1 MTQRDH
7 NLTARPLQPSRA
19 QLGGMTAVLSPSA
32 TALLDGVS
40 IVLPCHDEEA
50 NVGAA
55 VRMACRAG
63 RMNAQL
69 YEVIVVDDGSRDGT
83 NAVATRL
90 AAGDPHVHVVAHPR
104 NRGYGAALR
113 TGIAAARQPWVL
125 LTDADLQFDLVDLA
139 RFVPL
144 AADHDLIAGYRA
156 VRNDPAHRRV
166 AATAWNRLVD
176 WTLDLDV
183 RDVDCAFK
191 LVRRDLFDAFEL
203 TSSGA
208 VISAELLARSRVAGA
223 RICERDVRHLPRN
236 AGRQSGLRPRVV
248 VRASAELL
256 RLRRALA

>member
-1 MTQRDH
+1 MNQPDPNDTPRRLQRSSAH
-7 NLTARPLQPSRA
+7 GRA
-19 QLGGMTAVLSPSA
+19 MTAVVSP
-32 TALLDGVS
+32 TAAALPGVS
-40 IVLPCHDEEA
+40 IVRPCHDEEA

-63 RMNAQL
+63 RMHAHA
-69 YEVIVVDDGSRDGT
+69 YEVIVVDDGSRDAT

-113 TGIAAARQPWVL
+113 TGIEASQQPWVL

-139 RFVPL
+139 GFVAR
-144 AADHDLIAGYRA
+144 AADHDLIAGYRRQ
-156 VRNDPAHRRV
+156 RNDSRRRR
-166 AATAWNRLVD
+166 AAAAVWSRLV
-176 WTLDLDV
+176 THLLHLQV

-191 LVRRDLFDAFEL
+191 LVRRDLLQELEL

-208 VISAELLARSRVAGA
+208 AISAELLVRARAHGA
-223 RICERDVRHLPRN
+223 RICECGVRHLPRN

-256 RLRRALA
+256 RLRRQLA

>member
-1 MTQRDH
+1 
-7 NLTARPLQPSRA
+7 
-19 QLGGMTAVLSPSA
+19 MTAVASPA
-32 TALLDGVS
+32 TTAVLPGVS
-40 IVLPCHDEEA
+40 IVLPCHNEEA
-50 NVGAA
+50 NVAAA

-63 RMNAQL
+63 SMNAQA
-69 YEVIVVDDGSRDGT
+69 YEVIVVDDGSRDAT

-113 TGIAAARQPWVL
+113 TGIAAAHAAV
-125 LTDADLQFDLVDLA
+125 A
-139 RFVPL
+139 
-144 AADHDLIAGYRA
+144 AADRRRPA
-156 VRNDPAHRRV
+156 VRPRRPRRLRPAGRRPRPDRGLPRACATTR
-166 AATAWNRLVD
+166 AAGGWPRRLGTGW
-176 WTLDLDV
+176 WTSTLGLGV

-203 TSSGA
+203 TSAGA
-208 VISAELLARSRVAGA
+208 AISAELLARSRRAGA

-256 RLRRALA
+256 RLRRTLA

>member
-1 MTQRDH
+1 VTQPDR
-7 NLTARPLQPSRA
+7 NAGTRPLQPA
-19 QLGGMTAVLSPSA
+19 GTQPGAMTALASPPGA
-32 TALLDGVS
+32 ELAGVS

-50 NVGAA
+50 NVAAA

-63 RMNAQL
+63 QMNAHS

-90 AAGDPHVHVVAHPR
+90 AAGDPHVHVVTHPR

-113 TGIAAARQPWVL
+113 TGIAAAHEPWVL

-139 RFVPL
+139 GFVRL
-144 AADHDLIAGYRA
+144 AQDHDVIAGYRRR
-156 VRNDPAHRRV
+156 RNDPRRRRV
-166 AATAWNRLVD
+166 AAAAWNWLVD
-176 WTLDLDV
+176 RTLDLHV

-203 TSSGA
+203 TSTGA
-208 VISAELLARSRVAGA
+208 TISAELLARSRAAGA

-236 AGRQSGLRPRVV
+236 AGRQSGLRPGVV
-248 VRASAELL
+248 VRASAELV
-256 RLRRALA
+256 RLRRTLA

>member
-1 MTQRDH
+1 
-7 NLTARPLQPSRA
+7 
-19 QLGGMTAVLSPSA
+19 MTAVAS
-32 TALLDGVS
+32 TTDLLPGVS
-40 IVLPCHDEEA
+40 IVLPCFDEEA
-50 NVGAA
+50 NVAAA

-63 RMNAQL
+63 QMNAQL

-83 NAVATRL
+83 GAVATRL
-90 AAGDPHVHVVAHPR
+90 AAGDPHVHVVSHSR

-113 TGIAAARQPWVL
+113 TGIEAARQPWVL

-139 RFVPL
+139 GFVPL
-144 AADHDLIAGYRA
+144 AEDHDLVAGYRIQ
-156 VRNDPAHRRV
+156 RNDPRRRRW
-166 AATAWNRLVD
+166 AAAVWNQLVD
-176 WTLDLDV
+176 RALGVGV

-191 LVRRDLFDAFEL
+191 LIRRDLLEQIEL

-208 VISAELLARSRVAGA
+208 AISAELLARSRARGA
-223 RICERDVRHLPRN
+223 RICERGVRHLPRN

>member
-1 MTQRDH
+1 M
-7 NLTARPLQPSRA
+7 PLQSRRSHA
-19 QLGGMTAVLSPSA
+19 GAMTAVAQSTA
-32 TALLDGVS
+32 TALPGVS

-50 NVGAA
+50 NVAAA
-55 VRMACRAG
+55 VRMASRAG
-63 RMNAQL
+63 RMHAVA

-90 AAGDPHVHVVAHPR
+90 AAGDPHVRVVSHAR

-113 TGIAAARQPWVL
+113 TGIEAARQPWVL

-139 RFVPL
+139 GFVPL
-144 AADHDLIAGYRA
+144 AADHDLIAGYRMQ
-156 VRNDPAHRRV
+156 RNDPPHRRAAAAIWNWLV
-166 AATAWNRLVD
+166 ARALG
-176 WTLDLDV
+176 LHV

-191 LVRRDLFDAFEL
+191 LVRRELLDGIEL

-208 VISAELLARSRVAGA
+208 AISAELLARCGA
-223 RICERDVRHLPRN
+223 RGARMGELGVRHLPRN
-236 AGRQSGLRPRVV
+236 AGRQSGLRPHVV

>member
-1 MTQRDH
+1 
-7 NLTARPLQPSRA
+7 
-19 QLGGMTAVLSPSA
+19 MTAVAEST
-32 TALLDGVS
+32 TAALTGVS

-50 NVGAA
+50 NVAAA

-63 RMNAQL
+63 TLNANA
-69 YEVIVVDDGSRDGT
+69 YEVIVVDDGSHDAT

-90 AAGDPHVHVVAHPR
+90 AAGDPHVRVVSHDR

-113 TGIAAARQPWVL
+113 TGIAAARMPWVL

-139 RFVPL
+139 GFVPL
-144 AADHDLIAGYRA
+144 AADHDVIAGYRLQ
-156 VRNDPAHRRV
+156 RNDPRRRRL
-166 AATAWNRLVD
+166 AAAAWNRLVD
-176 WTLDLDV
+176 RTLGIGV

-191 LVRRDLFDAFEL
+191 LIRRDLLDELEL

-208 VISAELLARSRVAGA
+208 AISAELLVQSRAHGA
-223 RICERDVRHLPRN
+223 RICELGVRHLPRN

-256 RLRRALA
+256 RLRRTLA

>member
-1 MTQRDH
+1 
-7 NLTARPLQPSRA
+7 
-19 QLGGMTAVLSPSA
+19 MTAVAPSPA
-32 TALLDGVS
+32 AVLPGIS

-50 NVGAA
+50 NVAAA

-63 RMNAQL
+63 RMYAQA
-69 YEVIVVDDGSRDGT
+69 YEVIVVDDGSRDAT

-113 TGIAAARQPWVL
+113 TGIEAAQQPWVL

-139 RFVPL
+139 GFVPL
-144 AADHDLIAGYRA
+144 AADHDLIAGYRMK
-156 VRNDPAHRRV
+156 RNDPRRRRL
-166 AATAWNRLVD
+166 AAAAWNRLVSVV
-176 WTLDLDV
+176 LGFRV

-191 LVRRDLFDAFEL
+191 LIRRELLEELEL

-208 VISAELLARSRVAGA
+208 AISAELLARSRARGA
-223 RICERDVRHLPRN
+223 RICEHGVRHLPRN

-248 VRASAELL
+248 VRAFAELL
-256 RLRRALA
+256 RLRRLLA

>member
-1 MTQRDH
+1 
-7 NLTARPLQPSRA
+7 
-19 QLGGMTAVLSPSA
+19 MTAVASPST
-32 TALLDGVS
+32 TAVLPGVS

-50 NVGAA
+50 NVAAA

-63 RMNAQL
+63 KMNAQA

-90 AAGDPHVHVVAHPR
+90 AAGDPHVHVVTHPR

-113 TGIAAARQPWVL
+113 TGIAAAAQPWVL

-139 RFVPL
+139 GFVPL
-144 AADHDLIAGYRA
+144 AADHDLIAGYRRRA
-156 VRNDPAHRRV
+156 QRPAPPAHGRGGLEPAGRLRRSASASATSTAPSSSS
-166 AATAWNRLVD
+166 AATCS
-176 WTLDLDV
+176 TT
-183 RDVDCAFK
+183 
-191 LVRRDLFDAFEL
+191 FEL

-208 VISAELLARSRVAGA
+208 AISAELLARSRAAGA

>member
-1 MTQRDH
+1 MTQRDR
-7 NLTARPLQPSRA
+7 NTTARPLQPWPV
-19 QLGGMTAVLSPSA
+19 QPGGMTAVAAEPT
-32 TALLDGVS
+32 TAVLEGVS
-40 IVLPCHDEEA
+40 IVLPCHNEEA
-50 NVGAA
+50 NVAAA
-55 VRMACRAG
+55 VRMAG
-63 RMNAQL
+63 RMNAL
-69 YEVIVVDDGSRDGT
+69 AYEVIVVDDGSRDGT

-113 TGIAAARQPWVL
+113 TGIAAAHQPWLL

-139 RFVPL
+139 GFVPL
-144 AADHDLIAGYRA
+144 AADHDVIAGYRR
-156 VRNDPAHRRV
+156 VRNDPRRRR
-166 AATAWNRLVD
+166 AAAAVWNRLVD
-176 WTLDLDV
+176 WTLGLGV

-191 LVRRDLFDAFEL
+191 LVRRALLEEIEL

-208 VISAELLARSRVAGA
+208 VISAELLARSRMAGA

-236 AGRQSGLRPRVV
+236 AGRQSGLRLRVV

>member
-1 MTQRDH
+1 
-7 NLTARPLQPSRA
+7 
-19 QLGGMTAVLSPSA
+19 MTAVAFPST
-32 TALLDGVS
+32 TAMLAGLS

-50 NVGAA
+50 NVAAA

-63 RMNAQL
+63 KMNAL
-69 YEVIVVDDGSRDGT
+69 VYEVIVVDDGSRDGT

-113 TGIAAARQPWVL
+113 TGIAAATQPWVL

-139 RFVPL
+139 GFVPL
-144 AADHDLIAGYRA
+144 AEDHDLVAGYRR
-156 VRNDPAHRRV
+156 VRNDPRRRRM
-166 AATAWNRLVD
+166 AAAVWNRLVD
-176 WTLDLDV
+176 WTLGLGV

-191 LVRRDLFDAFEL
+191 LARRDLLDQFEL

-208 VISAELLARSRVAGA
+208 VISAELLARSRAAGA

>member
-1 MTQRDH
+1 
-7 NLTARPLQPSRA
+7 
-19 QLGGMTAVLSPSA
+19 MTAVAPSPA
-32 TALLDGVS
+32 AVLPGIS

-50 NVGAA
+50 NVAAA

-63 RMNAQL
+63 RMYAAA
-69 YEVIVVDDGSRDGT
+69 YEVIVVDDGSRDAT

-113 TGIAAARQPWVL
+113 TGIAAAGQPWIL

-139 RFVPL
+139 GFVPL
-144 AADHDLIAGYRA
+144 AADHDVIAGYRQK
-156 VRNDPAHRRV
+156 RNDPARRRL
-166 AATAWNRLVD
+166 AAAAWTHLVNRVLG
-176 WTLDLDV
+176 LHV

-191 LVRRDLFDAFEL
+191 LIRRGLLDEFEL

-208 VISAELLARSRVAGA
+208 AISAELLARSSAHGA
-223 RICERDVRHLPRN
+223 RICERGVRHLPRN
-236 AGRQSGLRPRVV
+236 AGRQSGLRPSVV

-256 RLRRALA
+256 RLRRTLA

>member
-1 MTQRDH
+1 
-7 NLTARPLQPSRA
+7 
-19 QLGGMTAVLSPSA
+19 MTAVVSPSA
-32 TALLDGVS
+32 TAVLEGVS
-40 IVLPCHDEEA
+40 IVLPCHNEEA
-50 NVGAA
+50 NVAAA

-63 RMNAQL
+63 RMNAL
-69 YEVIVVDDGSRDGT
+69 TYEVIVVDDGSRDGT

-90 AAGDPHVHVVAHPR
+90 AAGDPHLHVLAHPR

-113 TGIAAARQPWVL
+113 TGIAAAQMPWVL

-139 RFVPL
+139 GFVGL
-144 AADHDLIAGYRA
+144 ACEHDLIAGYRGR
-156 VRNDPAHRRV
+156 RNDPRRRRV
-166 AATAWNRLVD
+166 AAAVWNRLVD
-176 WTLDLDV
+176 WTLGLDV

-191 LVRRDLFDAFEL
+191 LVRRELLETIEL

-208 VISAELLARSRVAGA
+208 VISAELLARSRAAGA

-256 RLRRALA
+256 RLRRTVA